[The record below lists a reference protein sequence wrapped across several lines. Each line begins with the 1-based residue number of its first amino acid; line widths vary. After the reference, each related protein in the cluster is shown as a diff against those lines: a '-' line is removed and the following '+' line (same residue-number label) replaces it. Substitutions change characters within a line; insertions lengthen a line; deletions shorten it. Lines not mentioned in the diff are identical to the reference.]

1 MEVLL
6 LNLRNKDIALQKMQK
21 GEERGGGRGMAAC
34 ATLVRDKV
42 SGINTHAESRGTT
55 GETIKSSNLK

>member
-1 MEVLL
+1 
-6 LNLRNKDIALQKMQK
+6 
-21 GEERGGGRGMAAC
+21 MAAC

-55 GETIKSSNLK
+55 GETFKSSNLK